1 MASWDVRERFNEFNG
16 GRDVGRHWSLGFG
29 WQVWLGTRMEG
40 NKEKVLACSANGE
53 IGYERNDAQKRD
65 TRDTDDEQAKI

>member
-1 MASWDVRERFNEFNG
+1 MSSVEVGMLVVIGALESGGKCGLGRE
-16 GRDVGRHWSLGFG
+16 WKA
-29 WQVWLGTRMEG
+29 T
-40 NKEKVLACSANGE
+40 KEKVLACSANGE